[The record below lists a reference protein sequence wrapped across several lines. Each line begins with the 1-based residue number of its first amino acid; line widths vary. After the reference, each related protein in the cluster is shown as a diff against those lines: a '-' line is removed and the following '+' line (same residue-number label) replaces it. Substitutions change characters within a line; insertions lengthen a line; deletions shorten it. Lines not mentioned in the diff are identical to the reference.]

1 MTQSFERA
9 VMANATLLRERNTLR
24 RENAQLVEMAAAQAA
39 TIEELRRRI
48 RDHEH
53 PDIQTARALEHK
65 AFMAAVN
72 A

>member
-1 MTQSFERA
+1 MTQSLERA
-9 VMANATLLRERNTLR
+9 VIANAKLLRERNGLR
-24 RENAQLVEMAAAQAA
+24 RELDQVQALVEEQAA
-39 TIEELRRRI
+39 IITELRRRV

-65 AFMAAVN
+65 AFMAAVD

>member
-1 MTQSFERA
+1 MPQSLERA
-9 VMANATLLRERNTLR
+9 VIANAKLLRERNGLR
-24 RENAQLVEMAAAQAA
+24 REAEQLQARVEEQEA
-39 TIEELRRRI
+39 TITELRRRI

-65 AFMAAVN
+65 AFMAAVD

>member
-24 RENAQLVEMAAAQAA
+24 REVADLQDLTAAQAA

-65 AFMAAVN
+65 AFMAAVD